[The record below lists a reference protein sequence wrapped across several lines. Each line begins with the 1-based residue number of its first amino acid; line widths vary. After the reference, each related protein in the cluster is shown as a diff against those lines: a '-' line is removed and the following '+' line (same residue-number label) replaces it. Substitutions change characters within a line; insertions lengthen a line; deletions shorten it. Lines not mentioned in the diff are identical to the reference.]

1 MKTALQ
7 QLIEKWELEQGL
19 DFSGNNIY
27 DLFIKDAKELLELE
41 KQQIINAVDGFPLQA
56 RDLNGEDYYEEVY
69 RNK

>member
-7 QLIEKWELEQGL
+7 QLIEKWSLEQGL
-19 DFSGNNIY
+19 DFSGNNVY
-27 DLFIKDAKELLELE
+27 CLFIQDATKLLELE

-69 RNK
+69 GK